1 VGYSLK
7 HRSIS
12 QQIKRTFVFDKQEAK
27 IHKYHPAGA
36 LSLEGTNFDAS
47 KQVMLVRLNEG
58 PFKDIKLEIRSA
70 LDFEELQI
78 IEAIVHISYGF
89 RERNGDKTKRLH
101 ETSIAVNAA
110 EPRKFVNFFVDSF
123 GTLTYDYRV
132 EFIHK
137 PGTIIGTHE
146 TKISSRI
153 FENVTERDIAVNIT
167 DHSPLIP
174 IEIQPGN
181 ITFSEDGIQSVQVF
195 VAPERES
202 TGRTV
207 IFKDG
212 TVDLKKFLIFP
223 KEEDKYVYFKREKFF
238 FKEEFIEDEFENQK
252 DSQVIVN
259 RPETRVL
266 NISPILLNT
275 GSLISKAIVEVKY
288 RNVEG
293 QELAKGLVLTAQAAD
308 AITPSFAI
316 VVEEEDPRIWTART
330 KFLMVNG
337 DILEGED
344 RTYQIEQPPISL
356 ESCGLKVLKV
366 STLLEQETF
375 SNNIAAV
382 QVQIFENEGDPNP
395 LETIILKKSKVD
407 ETVVLKGVDIDDPL
421 SAVVNVFKKD
431 GSEEVLNF
439 VVPTGS
445 NELLLRITN
454 I

>member
-1 VGYSLK
+1 MGYSLK

-12 QQIKRTFVFDKQEAK
+12 QQIKRTFVFDKQETK

-47 KQVMLVRLNEG
+47 KQVLLVRLGDG
-58 PFKDIKLEIRSA
+58 PFKDIDIEIRSA
-70 LDFEELQI
+70 LDFEELQL

-89 RERNGDKTKRLH
+89 REANGDKTKRKH
-101 ETSIAVNAA
+101 EVSVVVNAA
-110 EPRKFVNFFVDSF
+110 EPRKFISFFVDDF
-123 GTLTYDYRV
+123 GTLTYDYSV

-137 PGTIIGTHE
+137 PGSIIGTHE
-146 TKISSRI
+146 TKIRSRI

-195 VAPERES
+195 VAPERD
-202 TGRTV
+202 TNGRTV

-212 TVDLKKFLIFP
+212 STDLKKFLIFP

-275 GSLISKAIVEVKY
+275 ASLISKAIVEVKY

-293 QELAKGLVLTAQAAD
+293 QELAKGLVLAAQSGD
-308 AITPSFAI
+308 AVTPSFAI

-382 QVQIFENEGDPNP
+382 QVQIFENDGDANP
-395 LETIILKKSKVD
+395 LETIMLKKTKVE

>member
-1 VGYSLK
+1 MR

-12 QQIKRTFVFDKQEAK
+12 QQVKRTFVFDKTEAK
-27 IHKYHPAGA
+27 THAYHPAGA

-47 KQVMLVRLNEG
+47 KQVLLVRLGDG
-58 PFKDIKLEIRSA
+58 PFKEINIEIRSA
-70 LDFEELQI
+70 LDFEELQVL
-78 IEAIVHISYGF
+78 EAIVHISYGF
-89 RERNGDKTKRLH
+89 RERNGDKTKRKH
-101 ETSIAVNAA
+101 EISIAVNAA
-110 EPRKFVNFFVDSF
+110 EPRKFISFFVDSF
-123 GTLTYDYRV
+123 GTLVYDYFV

-146 TKISSRI
+146 TKIRSRT

-167 DHSPLIP
+167 DHSPLVP

-181 ITFSEDGIQSVQVF
+181 IAFSEEAVQSVQVF
-195 VAPERES
+195 VAPEKNAN
-202 TGRTV
+202 GRTV

-212 TVDLKKFLIFP
+212 ATDLKKFLIFP
-223 KEEDKYVYFKREKFF
+223 KVEDQYVYFKREKFF
-238 FKEEFIEDEFENQK
+238 FKEDSIEDEFENQR

-275 GSLISKAIVEVKY
+275 AGLISKAIVEVKY

-293 QELAKGLVLTAQAAD
+293 QELSKGLVLNAQTGD
-308 AITPSFAI
+308 GSTPSFAI

-375 SNNIAAV
+375 SNAIAAV
-382 QVQIFENEGDPNP
+382 QVQIFENNGAANP
-395 LETIILKKSKVD
+395 LETIILKKSKV
-407 ETVVLKGVDIDDPL
+407 EEIVVLKGVDVLDPL
-421 SAVVNVFKKD
+421 SAVVNVFRKD
-431 GSEEVLNF
+431 GTEEVLNF
-439 VVPTGS
+439 VVPSGS